1 MGIQTGSMGTTGLHK
16 QKMQKTRHGRALVS
30 VIAVGAFVLACLL
43 VFDLAFA
50 KGTAERAVRMEEAM
64 RQSEAAASEPVVQQ
78 APAAAATRRS
88 NDLLAVDTQQVARN
102 TAATTASPS
111 VLRSA
116 AVTTSDIE
124 EQKTRVELLKDEK
137 SKLDNQWRIE
147 RNKHN
152 SVKIRLDDSKKTIRL
167 EMDEVLLNFSPR
179 ERLDELLSQH
189 ELLAREEKQ
198 IAVRVGELEDE
209 LAAQQLKLTQATRDL
224 ERMETSYAAQQ
235 REKDIQRVQEI
246 SRLLDREIRFTEMVS
261 FKCAPSKSLT
271 ACLNEYPLESRIQG
285 WVQEHYQAALAE
297 ELIGKVDQIRLS
309 SDWYT
314 AQVNRSFAAANMNLD
329 GAVTA
334 EVDVR
339 ANVLARKMM
348 ACAVLRAPADLCEDQ
363 SLSLIVRSNK
373 YGDQVYIN
381 NKPYGSTPLS
391 LILDPGVYNVEVR
404 YQGLTQKRTLNLDEN
419 RYLNFVF

>member
-1 MGIQTGSMGTTGLHK
+1 MGIQTGGLATSGP
-16 QKMQKTRHGRALVS
+16 QMQKVQDQKLRRSVVYVVAVVS
-30 VIAVGAFVLACLL
+30 LVLACLL
-43 VFDLAFA
+43 AFELAFA
-50 KGTAERAVRMEEAM
+50 KGTAERAVRLEEMA
-64 RQSEAAASEPVVQQ
+64 RQTEAESVRVAEVTTTQRRKSS
-78 APAAAATRRS
+78 PAAAAVRTGVVS
-88 NDLLAVDTQQVARN
+88 ME
-102 TAATTASPS
+102 
-111 VLRSA
+111 
-116 AVTTSDIE
+116 DIE

-137 SKLDNQWRIE
+137 VKLDNQSRIE
-147 RNKHN
+147 RNKYN
-152 SVKIRLDDSKKTIRL
+152 SAKIRLDDSKKTIRL
-167 EMDEVLLNFSPR
+167 EMDEVLLNGSPR

-189 ELLAREEKQ
+189 EVLASEEKQ
-198 IAVRVGELEDE
+198 IAVRVGELEEE
-209 LAAQQLKLTQATRDL
+209 LASYQLKLTQASRDL

-246 SRLLDREIRFTEMVS
+246 SRVLDREIRFTEMVS

>member
-50 KGTAERAVRMEEAM
+50 KGTAERAVRLEEMA
-64 RQSEAAASEPVVQQ
+64 RQTEAESVRVAEVTTTQRRKSS
-78 APAAAATRRS
+78 PAAAAVRTGVVS
-88 NDLLAVDTQQVARN
+88 ME
-102 TAATTASPS
+102 
-111 VLRSA
+111 
-116 AVTTSDIE
+116 DIE

-198 IAVRVGELEDE
+198 IAVRVGELEEE
-209 LAAQQLKLTQATRDL
+209 LASYQLKLTQASRDL

-246 SRLLDREIRFTEMVS
+246 SRVLDREIRFTEMVS